1 MDDDGEMV
9 KEGVKVDGIRLEG
22 LKLSYVLFQSS
33 GVIRDFQI
41 VKCQLSGSERPLLLN
56 PVRRTLFYGK
66 VFVMVCNSVQ
76 VIGATIKIF
85 IFVAVMSRL

>member
-1 MDDDGEMV
+1 MVLCQTWRTGYILQLLKMVFYFKPQDVVDDDGEMV

-41 VKCQLSGSERPLLLN
+41 VKCQLSGS
-56 PVRRTLFYGK
+56 
-66 VFVMVCNSVQ
+66 
-76 VIGATIKIF
+76 
-85 IFVAVMSRL
+85 